1 MPSTIRRSGPV
12 SPAVELVAAVREGYH
27 PRQAGTVVRF
37 GLEPGRVQVLACSR
51 LSGFPGISPSQFFID
66 QLPSLHESCTR
77 LPSTFAHRF
86 CGH

>member
-37 GLEPGRVQVLACSR
+37 EFEFRYIANIRNS
-51 LSGFPGISPSQFFID
+51 
-66 QLPSLHESCTR
+66 
-77 LPSTFAHRF
+77 
-86 CGH
+86 